1 MATFTQRIQGV
12 YADARVHAA
21 TASTAVQSFLS
32 ADTVTSTPFL
42 IVLGVVL
49 LAFIIWYSIESF
61 AFETP
66 TNILRK
72 ETAAAKAMSVYEGK
86 TRLSLSESL
95 SKYKSAGEL
104 DDDSTFLFT
113 NFYWYT
119 ANMGAMFLSDMLPV
133 SSVPRVVVS
142 PKAARLAL
150 LGGARS
156 FVFDIWPDLTPGNG
170 QFSPLVQTVEAGSA
184 WKRSSFNAVP
194 LAAILSVLMKEA
206 YEVGR
211 LSTQND
217 PILLYLRFK
226 GVPRKSTFDYT
237 AKVLESTIQPYRL
250 DASYNHCRGQ
260 QLIPT
265 QNIQM
270 FAKRVI
276 VASNVTAQNSVLG
289 DYINIGPSAGISL
302 EYDPNFA
309 KGLTADMKNTAVQGI
324 KQNISFVAPDDATN
338 GWDVSGSASLGIH
351 CLAFNFGTLAIP
363 ATAPTYNAVTSGRAA
378 DVGFDKVSFL
388 LKPKALRLQVSRIQA
403 PSTPPDFR
411 FNGGNIT
418 QPQGISI
425 PGGY

>member
-1 MATFTQRIQGV
+1 MATLASRTQDLYRG
-12 YADARVHAA
+12 AEA
-21 TASTAVQSFLS
+21 TIASAMSS
-32 ADTVTSTPFL
+32 STVTSTPFL
-42 IVLGVVL
+42 IALGVVL
-49 LAFIIWYSIESF
+49 LAFIIWYVIESF

-72 ETAAAKAMSVYEGK
+72 EAAAAKAMSVYEGK

-95 SKYKSAGEL
+95 SKYKSAGES
-104 DDDSTFLFT
+104 DDKDTFLFS

-119 ANMGAMFLSDMLPV
+119 ANMGAMFFSDMQPV
-133 SSVPRVVVS
+133 SSVPRVIVS

-150 LGGARS
+150 LGGARC
-156 FVFDIWPDLTPGNG
+156 FVFDVWPDLTPGDG
-170 QFSPLVQTVEAGSA
+170 QFSPIVQTVEEGSA
-184 WKRSSFNAVP
+184 WRRSSFNAVP

-211 LSTQND
+211 ASTQND
-217 PILLYLRFK
+217 PIMLYLRFK

-237 AKVLESTIQPYRL
+237 ARVLESTIQPYRL
-250 DASYNHCRGQ
+250 DASYNRCRGQ

-265 QNIQM
+265 QNIQV
-270 FAKRVI
+270 FKRQVI

-302 EYDPNFA
+302 EYNPNFA
-309 KGLTADMKNTAVQGI
+309 KGLTTDMKNTAIQGI
-324 KQNISFVAPDDATN
+324 KQNISFVAPDDMTN
-338 GWDVSGSASLGIH
+338 GWDLSGCASLGIH
-351 CLAFNFGTLAIP
+351 CLALNFGTLSIP

-388 LKPKALRLQVSRIQA
+388 LKPKALRLQVSSIPA
-403 PSTPPDFR
+403 PSTPPDFK

-418 QPQGISI
+418 QPKGISI
-425 PGGY
+425 PQGF